1 MKLAAVVALV
11 RNDLRVHFA
20 DRRGVVINIA
30 AAAFIA
36 GFMGFLFGGSG
47 KTQEVGRIPVAIAVE
62 DETEVSEAIARTI
75 AGDKMIDARR
85 VGAAEARDLVRKGK
99 AQAGFVLPKGFADAA
114 GAAFFRGKYTP
125 DARPEIELFYDPSQS
140 LIVGVI
146 DGLLAQAVM
155 QEVSRAIF
163 SGPLGRKAVQSGLD
177 ALDRAT
183 DANVPNREDV
193 RAVLRSV
200 GKLTAG
206 QGAPGANEGMNVG
219 SGFGLSVP
227 YTVHSEALTSGTGV
241 RYNGYA
247 HSFAGMSVQF
257 ILFTGIESG
266 VLLLLLRERGL
277 WARLRSAPLKSTEL
291 LTARALSTTIVGLFM
306 LCAIYLI
313 GALAFGVRVEGSV
326 AGFVGI
332 AIGFCL
338 FNACFGLLLAAI
350 GRTPAATRGLA
361 VMAVLLLV
369 MLGGAWVPSFL
380 FPAWLQQASLFL
392 PTRWAVDGLDAVTW
406 RGLGF
411 DAAAAPIAV
420 LIGWSA
426 LCAAVALWRFRWQA

>member
-1 MKLAAVVALV
+1 MRRAAIVALV

-20 DRRGVVINIA
+20 DRRGVMINIA
-30 AAAFIA
+30 AAVFIA

-47 KTQEVGRIPVAIAVE
+47 KTKEVGRIPVAISVE
-62 DETEVSEAIARTI
+62 DESEVSEAIARTI

-85 VGAAEARDLVRKGK
+85 VSAAEARDLVRTGK

-114 GAAFFRGKYTP
+114 GSAFFRGSRNP
-125 DARPEIELFYDPSQS
+125 DARPQIELFYDPSQS

-146 DGLLAQAVM
+146 DGLLTQAVM

-163 SGPLGRKAVQSGLD
+163 NGPLGKKAVRSGLEE
-177 ALDRAT
+177 LDRAT
-183 DANVPNREDV
+183 DANVPNRETLRDL
-193 RAVLRSV
+193 LRSAD
-200 GKLTAG
+200 KLTAN
-206 QGAPGANEGMNVG
+206 QGAPGASGGTNAS

-227 YTVHSEALTSGTGV
+227 YTVHSEALIAGSGV

-266 VLLLLLRERGL
+266 VLLLLLRDRGL
-277 WARLRSAPLKSTEL
+277 WSRLRSAPLKAAEL
-291 LTARALSTTIVGLFM
+291 LAARALSTAIVSLFM

-313 GALAFGVRVEGSV
+313 GALVFAVRMEGNV
-326 AGFVGI
+326 AGFIGI

-369 MLGGAWVPSFL
+369 MLGGAWVPSFV
-380 FPAWLQQASLFL
+380 FPPWLQQASLFV
-392 PTRWAVDGLDAVTW
+392 PTRWAVDGFDAMTW
-406 RGLGF
+406 RGLGL
-411 DAAAAPIAV
+411 DAAAGPIAV
-420 LIGWSA
+420 LLGSAA
-426 LCAAVALWRFRWQA
+426 LCAVVAVWRFRWQE